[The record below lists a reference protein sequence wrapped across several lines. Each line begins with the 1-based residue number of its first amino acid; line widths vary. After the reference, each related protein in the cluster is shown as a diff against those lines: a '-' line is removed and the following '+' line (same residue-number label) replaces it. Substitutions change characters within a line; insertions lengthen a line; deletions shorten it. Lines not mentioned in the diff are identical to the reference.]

1 MPARPAGY
9 APAVADTQDGP
20 DLHPITRELASGP
33 DYAAISTL
41 LPSGRIQ
48 TQYIWVGVDGDRLFV
63 NTEPHRQKFQHLERD
78 PRVTLAIRDEQD
90 PYRYAEVRGR
100 VVETERGQRARDQI
114 DELSQKYDG
123 KPYPAENIRSERV
136 IVWIEPE
143 RQTIAG

>member
-1 MPARPAGY
+1 M
-9 APAVADTQDGP
+9 ADTQDGP
-20 DLHPITRELASGP
+20 DLHPTTRELASGAN
-33 DYAAISTL
+33 YAAISTL

-48 TQYIWVGVDGDRLFV
+48 TQYIWVGVEADRLFV
-63 NTEPHRQKFQHLERD
+63 NTEPHRRKFQDLEQD

-100 VVETERGQRARDQI
+100 VVETERGQTARDQI

-123 KPYPAENIRSERV
+123 KPYPAENIKSERV
-136 IVWIEPE
+136 IVYIEPE

>member
-1 MPARPAGY
+1 M
-9 APAVADTQDGP
+9 ADTQDGP

-33 DYAAISTL
+33 NYAVISSL

-48 TQYIWVGVDGDRLFV
+48 TQYIWVGTDGDRLYV
-63 NTEPHRQKFQHLERD
+63 NTEPHRQKFENLEQD
-78 PRVTLAIRDEQD
+78 PRVTLAIRDEAN

-123 KPYPAENIRSERV
+123 RPYPAENIKSERV

>member
-1 MPARPAGY
+1 M
-9 APAVADTQDGP
+9 ADTQDGP
-20 DLHPITRELASGP
+20 DLHPMTRELASGP
-33 DYAAISTL
+33 NYAAISTL

-63 NTEPHRQKFQHLERD
+63 NTEPHRQKFQDLERD

-123 KPYPAENIRSERV
+123 KPYPAENIKSERV
-136 IVWIEPE
+136 IVYIEPE

>member
-1 MPARPAGY
+1 ME
-9 APAVADTQDGP
+9 DTKDGP
-20 DLHPITRELASGP
+20 ELHPVTRELAEGP
-33 DYAAISTL
+33 NYAAISTL
-41 LPSGRIQ
+41 LPSGQIQ
-48 TQYIWVGVDGDRLFV
+48 TQYIWVGTDGERLYV
-63 NTEPHRQKFQHLERD
+63 NTEPHRQKFKDLEAD

-123 KPYPAENIRSERV
+123 KPYPAENIKSERV
-136 IVWIEPE
+136 IVYIEPE